1 MRLAQEP
8 WTLSNTKRFLI
19 LDPDP
24 AACLQA
30 ADAAETLGF
39 EVVHT
44 ADPDIFRDYCLKFF
58 PDVVALDLGPS
69 QSQTDGVELLRFLAG
84 TKSRDAVLILTDLEG
99 RVRESALRLG
109 REQGLCMLGAL
120 SKPLDAQGLVQH
132 LLEVREEEPDD
143 N

>member
-1 MRLAQEP
+1 M
-8 WTLSNTKRFLI
+8 SNPKRFLI

-24 AACLQA
+24 AACAQA
-30 ADAAETLGF
+30 ADTAEALGF

-44 ADPDIFRDYCLKFF
+44 VDPDIFRDYCLKFS

-69 QSQTDGVELLRFLAG
+69 KSQTDGVELLRFLAG
-84 TKSRDAVLILTDLEG
+84 TESRTAVIITDMEG

-109 REQGLCMLGAL
+109 REHGLRMLGAL
-120 SKPLDAQGLVQH
+120 SKPLDVQGLEQH
-132 LLEVREEEPDD
+132 LLEIQEEDPDD